1 MGGGRRLHK
10 PQQEMSGGLEDTVA
24 AEMKDELHR
33 QGEGRVWVQSRRNHG
48 AEQAPGWAEPQLGLV
63 QWLIWPVGG
72 WRQHLPR

>member
-1 MGGGRRLHK
+1 M
-10 PQQEMSGGLEDTVA
+10 A

-33 QGEGRVWVQSRRNHG
+33 QGEGWVWVQSGRNHR

-72 WRQHLPR
+72 WRQHLPRQGTKEEQAGPKGGNSVWG